1 MVYFLCWSFICYTTY
16 IFLNFFLLLSVKN
29 DQYINW
35 LSLKER
41 KYKIIVVPYKSCTM
55 FWKHWQTR
63 QFCHNVLYNQKSLF
77 YFAKSKL
84 HLILYFSTAK
94 LFQLPNFILDQREK
108 SLSLGFSHEQRTMLK
123 INRVI
128 HNQISL
134 FSPLF

>member
-1 MVYFLCWSFICYTTY
+1 MVYFLCWWFISYITY

-41 KYKIIVVPYKSCTM
+41 KYKIIVVPYKM

-94 LFQLPNFILDQREK
+94 SFQLPNFILDQREK
-108 SLSLGFSHEQRTMLK
+108 SLSLGLSHEQRIMLE

-134 FSPLF
+134 FSSLF